1 MKQRA
6 ESATVQE
13 ASRPSREPGCS
24 GHAASAPARRDCV
37 PGKRLG
43 QGAGAALTVSV
54 TAERSGCGSLLRHAV
69 MTPPFTPACPWDGA
83 GAALPSLWRAGRANL
98 AQRGGATPASPLGG
112 PAPLPGRGR
121 GQQDP
126 LPPLAWRLQSTAW
139 RSHSFYRMVTSSC
152 PPSGD
157 RFPTR
162 SGWGSKA
169 FRTAWVR
176 GFRDKE
182 QKARAQSLWFPLTQA
197 FGGSC
202 RARTSRFSGDPG
214 TLPGRGAQRPEGGVP
229 EPGSRPP
236 AHTARCPLA
245 AHARSPRIPQAA
257 PAGTSRH
264 TVGLGTPQQ
273 RLGQRGGRGGEET
286 TKAAAHRELP
296 GGGLGSFIS
305 AGVTSRTKCPR
316 G

>member
-1 MKQRA
+1 M
-6 ESATVQE
+6 
-13 ASRPSREPGCS
+13 
-24 GHAASAPARRDCV
+24 
-37 PGKRLG
+37 
-43 QGAGAALTVSV
+43 
-54 TAERSGCGSLLRHAV
+54 
-69 MTPPFTPACPWDGA
+69 
-83 GAALPSLWRAGRANL
+83 
-98 AQRGGATPASPLGG
+98 
-112 PAPLPGRGR
+112 
-121 GQQDP
+121 
-126 LPPLAWRLQSTAW
+126 AWRLQSTAW
-139 RSHSFYRMVTSSC
+139 RSHSFYRTVTSSC

-202 RARTSRFSGDPG
+202 RAQTSRFSGDPG

-257 PAGTSRH
+257 PAGTSATQWGSEPRSSAWDSEAAGEGKRPQRQPH
-264 TVGLGTPQQ
+264 TGSCLEEAWGPSSQPESPAELNAHAGEGHRQTSSNPAGSQMGTVLLESRRPCLKPSTEQGS
-273 RLGQRGGRGGEET
+273 RSNLGGECW
-286 TKAAAHRELP
+286 
-296 GGGLGSFIS
+296 GGLGRVGRAWEGWGGWGGPGR
-305 AGVTSRTKCPR
+305 AGKGWGWGGQMLC